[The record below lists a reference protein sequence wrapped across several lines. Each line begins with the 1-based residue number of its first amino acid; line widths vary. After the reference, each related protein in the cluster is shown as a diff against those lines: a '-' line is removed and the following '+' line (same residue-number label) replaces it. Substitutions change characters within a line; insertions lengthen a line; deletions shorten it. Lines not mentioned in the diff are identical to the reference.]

1 MSGTLPRKNQVLTD
15 LNRIALAYSDAN
27 AETLRPLLLELYEPF
42 LECSMDNLL
51 SKTSGW
57 DNLAKL
63 VDGQS
68 GEELTVRK
76 AAGLLKVLVNT
87 KTDYSYEVAARI
99 SAQFDQQMLLTI
111 RLLLARSL
119 DDCFISGEIATWV
132 AFNYERVNLQV
143 LATIRVLDCNLKSDD
158 NVPLQLH
165 ASKLLFAR
173 NDEERLAAIS
183 ICRHLCD
190 AQWIEMFIHHD

>member
-1 MSGTLPRKNQVLTD
+1 MLTD

-63 VDGQS
+63 VDGQF

-76 AAGLLKVLVNT
+76 AAG
-87 KTDYSYEVAARI
+87 
-99 SAQFDQQMLLTI
+99 
-111 RLLLARSL
+111 
-119 DDCFISGEIATWV
+119 
-132 AFNYERVNLQV
+132 
-143 LATIRVLDCNLKSDD
+143 
-158 NVPLQLH
+158 
-165 ASKLLFAR
+165 
-173 NDEERLAAIS
+173 
-183 ICRHLCD
+183 
-190 AQWIEMFIHHD
+190 